1 MAFPEGPME
10 IATFSAIATTTG
22 VIRMIGALNGMIFA
36 PTTTIAFG
44 AGIVTIGK
52 RRMIGGRA
60 FVQMK
65 MKQEV
70 LQETLTE
77 AMQMIEAIQMIE
89 AMQMRETT

>member
-1 MAFPEGPME
+1 MAFPEDPME

-22 VIRMIGALNGMIFA
+22 GVIRMTGARNGMIFA
-36 PTTTIAFG
+36 PTATIAFG

-77 AMQMIEAIQMIE
+77 AMQMTE
-89 AMQMRETT
+89 AMPMRETT

>member
-22 VIRMIGALNGMIFA
+22 GVIRMIGALNGMIFA
-36 PTTTIAFG
+36 PTATIAFG

-52 RRMIGGRA
+52 RRMIGGHA
-60 FVQMK
+60 FVPMK
-65 MKQEV
+65 TKQEV

-77 AMQMIEAIQMIE
+77 AIQTRKV
-89 AMQMRETT
+89 MQMRETT

>member
-22 VIRMIGALNGMIFA
+22 EVIRMIGALNGMIFA
-36 PTTTIAFG
+36 TATIAFG

-60 FVQMK
+60 FVPMK
-65 MKQEV
+65 KKQEA
-70 LQETLTE
+70 LQETVTETMQLTE
-77 AMQMIEAIQMIE
+77 TM
-89 AMQMRETT
+89 

>member
-22 VIRMIGALNGMIFA
+22 EVIRMIGALNGMIFA
-36 PTTTIAFG
+36 TATIAFG

-77 AMQMIEAIQMIE
+77 AMQMIEA
-89 AMQMRETT
+89 MQMRETT

>member
-1 MAFPEGPME
+1 MAFPEDPME

-22 VIRMIGALNGMIFA
+22 GVIRMTGARNGMIFA
-36 PTTTIAFG
+36 PTATIAFG

-60 FVQMK
+60 FVPMK
-65 MKQEV
+65 TKQEV

-77 AMQMIEAIQMIE
+77 AMQTTEVMR
-89 AMQMRETT
+89 MRETT

>member
-1 MAFPEGPME
+1 ME

-22 VIRMIGALNGMIFA
+22 VIRMIGALNGMILV
-36 PTTTIAFG
+36 TTATIVFG

-60 FVQMK
+60 FVPMK
-65 MKQEV
+65 TKQEV

-77 AMQMIEAIQMIE
+77 AMQMIEA
-89 AMQMRETT
+89 MQMRETT